1 MFVSLYTYE
10 NNGSP
15 IMSSIF
21 HNVQLSFTFLCYV
34 IEETVYP
41 TVVINWADF
50 ALESR
55 KMTALYRQNVE
66 LFLGCKEI

>member
-1 MFVSLYTYE
+1 MFVSLPLMKTMVHHVIHIPQCPE
-10 NNGSP
+10 
-15 IMSSIF
+15 
-21 HNVQLSFTFLCYV
+21 SFTFLCYV

-66 LFLGCKEI
+66 LFVGCKEI